1 MSKKIT
7 EPNYVLPLE
16 AQRIL
21 KQAAEK
27 CKTLTKLDDRE
38 AEMNRAI
45 TFVRQVWPECF
56 QAPKRKDFDS
66 IKFFVNGWRNDS
78 H

>member
-1 MSKKIT
+1 MTRKIT

-45 TFVRQVWPECF
+45 TFVRQVWPERF